1 MSRLLSIAI
10 FAGVY
15 CRNQHGLLRPGQA
28 TPGLINGQ
36 SNVQESP
43 KVDNEVSSV
52 HSTRPQK
59 LPSIRLD
66 HRHEKRICEEKFGT
80 NPLSLV
86 IESPFH
92 IRCLGVIKSV
102 KSASI
107 SAPISDWDLGHFK
120 TESSLLLCTRT
131 KTSPHSRFSKNSKV

>member
-1 MSRLLSIAI
+1 MSRLLFIAI

-15 CRNQHGLLRPGQA
+15 SRNHHGLSRPGHA
-28 TPGLINGQ
+28 TPGQ
-36 SNVQESP
+36 SNVQEPP
-43 KVDNEVSSV
+43 KVDNEGSSV

-59 LPSIRLD
+59 LPTILLD
-66 HRHEKRICEEKFGT
+66 ANVEKRICEEKFGT